1 VVPEFQAL
9 KRIEGVPDCAI
20 PSYKNLWTR
29 CRSEPNYCG
38 LQSSSSSN
46 RNGLV
51 RELVREYE
59 IVTIERRQ
67 VSDQVVF
74 LVSGRMDAE
83 NAPQF
88 EQQCSACIA
97 EGITGL
103 VVDLG
108 ELAYISSMGL
118 RSFVSLGKTLQGK
131 GGALRI
137 CRLSGLVK
145 QVFEITGLVRSFPV
159 YESVEAA
166 LIGG

>member
-1 VVPEFQAL
+1 M
-9 KRIEGVPDCAI
+9 
-20 PSYKNLWTR
+20 
-29 CRSEPNYCG
+29 
-38 LQSSSSSN
+38 
-46 RNGLV
+46 
-51 RELVREYE
+51 
-59 IVTIERRQ
+59 TIEQ
-67 VSDQVVF
+67 KQLAGQVVF

-88 EQQCSACIA
+88 EEECRACIA
-97 EGITGL
+97 EGLTGL

-108 ELAYISSMGL
+108 ELTYVSSMGL
-118 RSFVSLGKTLQGK
+118 RSFISVAKTLQEK

-145 QVFEITGLVRSFPV
+145 QVFEITGLLALFPV